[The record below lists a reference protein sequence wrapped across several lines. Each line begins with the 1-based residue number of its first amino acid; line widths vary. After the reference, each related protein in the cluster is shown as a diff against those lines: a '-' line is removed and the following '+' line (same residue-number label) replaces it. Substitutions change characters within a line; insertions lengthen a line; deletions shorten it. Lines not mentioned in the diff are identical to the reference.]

1 MPLPANPTHPRPVLP
16 LLASAAQSLRAGRP
30 ADAVAPL
37 REAALIEPANPTIQH
52 DLGLACLEVGRA
64 PEAIAAF
71 QRAVASNPRYADAFF
86 RMGIAM
92 ETLGDLRGAVLA
104 YNRATELLPSLA
116 EAWFR
121 AGALVHTM
129 GHRKEAI
136 GCFRR
141 AAATGRKTR
150 WGRLGAARALLTED
164 RDEEA
169 ERVLR
174 QTVAVDPRNAMAWD
188 LLGNLLAEFGRFD
201 EAYGCFARAIAIA
214 PLMAGTYYDLVR
226 CRPVTTANDG
236 LLARMEAAF
245 VTPGLEAAQR
255 LRLHLALGKAADDLR
270 DYALAMR
277 HL

>member
-1 MPLPANPTHPRPVLP
+1 MPLPAKPTHVRQATP
-16 LLASAAQSLRAGRP
+16 LLAQAARFLKDGRP
-30 ADAVAPL
+30 ADAVGPL
-37 REAALIEPANPTIQH
+37 RDAALMQPSNPIIQH
-52 DLGLACLEVGRA
+52 DLGLALLEIGRVTD
-64 PEAIAAF
+64 AIGAF
-71 QRAVASNPRYADAFF
+71 QRAIASNARYTDAYF
-86 RMGIAM
+86 RMGIAL
-92 ETLGDLRGAVLA
+92 EKLGDLRGAVLA

-121 AGALVHTM
+121 AGALVHAM

-201 EAYGCFARAIAIA
+201 KAYRCFARAIAIA
-214 PLMAGTYYDLVR
+214 PLLAGATTISSGVDR
-226 CRPVTTANDG
+226 SRPLTMVSSLGWRPPSSRRAWK
-236 LLARMEAAF
+236 
-245 VTPGLEAAQR
+245 QR
-255 LRLHLALGKAADDLR
+255 SE
-270 DYALAMR
+270 
-277 HL
+277 